1 MGCVVSCCCGSE
13 DDEAGEYGERS
24 RLISECNSHTQ
35 IPAGLSDD
43 HQYSHN
49 IAASL
54 PRTNDENSK
63 LGQIL
68 EDFTQEII
76 DISVVDHQGDTL
88 LQSELQEKMAF
99 YSAKLQ
105 GAASRIVRAERPR
118 PRRELGEVS
127 DSDRALISRTAGQ
140 VESAVRAVRVEHT
153 EAVRDMVAGLGE
165 TQAD

>member
-1 MGCVVSCCCGSE
+1 MVVKMTKQVSGEICPESVA
-13 DDEAGEYGERS
+13 DQTVMTGEYGERS

-118 PRRELGEVS
+118 PRRELGEV
-127 DSDRALISRTAGQ
+127 R
-140 VESAVRAVRVEHT
+140 
-153 EAVRDMVAGLGE
+153 
-165 TQAD
+165 